1 MTDSAGS
8 AGNPYAPRLVAAGQ
22 TFDVIEIDARLGR
35 EVVKHLRAAGVR
47 VGPVIHD
54 RRCAKMGFLVPVTS
68 PARTRLRD
76 HRGPSRHGLGA
87 WVTFPPP
94 RGETGSLVW
103 FVPPTENAIPTPLA
117 PLDTA
122 IIRAAATLIEHGRAP
137 KE

>member
-1 MTDSAGS
+1 MSDSS
-8 AGNPYAPRLVAAGQ
+8 GNPYAPRLVAAGQ
-22 TFDVIEIDARLGR
+22 TFDVVEVDARLGR

-76 HRGPSRHGLGA
+76 QRGPSRHGLGA

-94 RGETGSLVW
+94 RSGAGPLVW
-103 FVPPTENAIPTPLA
+103 FVSPTENPIPTPLG

-122 IIRAAATLIEHGRAP
+122 ITRAAATLIDHGRAP
-137 KE
+137 NG